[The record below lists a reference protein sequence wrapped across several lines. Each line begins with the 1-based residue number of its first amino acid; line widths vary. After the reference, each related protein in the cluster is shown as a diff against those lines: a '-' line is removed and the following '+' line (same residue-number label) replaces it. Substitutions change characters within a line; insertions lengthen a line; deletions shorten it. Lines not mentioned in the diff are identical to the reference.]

1 MRKSTGTYIN
11 EESNMNINIKET
23 KEDII
28 NDLSLVKRSID
39 KGVKYL
45 EEGDRDIVEVKR
57 EIMRAKRVINFQL
70 RKIDEIQKA
79 ETQP

>member
-1 MRKSTGTYIN
+1 MD
-11 EESNMNINIKET
+11 INIKET
-23 KEDII
+23 KEDIVS
-28 NDLSLVKRSID
+28 DLSLVNRSID

-79 ETQP
+79 ENNL